1 MGSGMGEAMNEEDVP
16 TYVMSLH
23 GNDMHYVRA
32 GSGPPV
38 VLQHGVLGSR
48 RSWAHLVNLL
58 AEDFTLIAPDLL
70 GHGDSSAPRGD
81 YSLGAHAGGLRDLLD
96 ELGIERATLVG
107 HSLGGGV
114 AMQFTWLF
122 PERVERLV
130 LVDSGG
136 LGRELSVLLRVP
148 TMPGVELVLPVVSAP
163 WVRRGGGAL
172 GRQLQRIGM
181 RSGPDLEEL
190 WRGYLRLGNVEA
202 RRAFLATLRTVV
214 DTGGQTISAVE
225 KLRAFADIPTMLV
238 WGGRDRLIP
247 LQHGI
252 EAHEAI
258 PGSRLEIFEKAGH
271 FPHLDEPRRFAALL
285 VDFVNSTKDRLVQTT
300 VPPDP
305 GTKLQA

>member
-1 MGSGMGEAMNEEDVP
+1 MTQDPP
-16 TYVMSLH
+16 TYVLPAY
-23 GNDMHYVRA
+23 GNDVHYVRA

-38 VLQHGVLGSR
+38 VLLHGVLGSR
-48 RSWAHLVNLL
+48 RSWAQLVSLL

-70 GHGDSSAPRGD
+70 GHGDSSTPRGD

-107 HSLGGGV
+107 HSLGGGIS
-114 AMQFTWLF
+114 MQFTWLF
-122 PERVERLV
+122 RERVERLV

-136 LGRELSVLLRVP
+136 LGRDLSVLLRAP
-148 TMPGVELVLPVVSAP
+148 TLPGVELVLPVLSAP
-163 WVRRGGGAL
+163 WLARGGGAL
-172 GRQLQRIGM
+172 GRQLQRVGL
-181 RSGPDLEEL
+181 RSGPDLEEI
-190 WRGYLRLGNVEA
+190 WRGYLGLGTVEA

-214 DTGGQTISAVE
+214 DPGGQTVSALE
-225 KLRAFADIPTMLV
+225 KLPSMADIPTLLV

-252 EAHEAI
+252 DAHEAI

>member
-58 AEDFTLIAPDLL
+58 AEDFTLIA
-70 GHGDSSAPRGD
+70 
-81 YSLGAHAGGLRDLLD
+81 RDLLD

-122 PERVERLV
+122 RERVERLV

-148 TMPGVELVLPVVSAP
+148 TVPGVELVLPVVSAP

-190 WRGYLRLGNVEA
+190 WRGYLRLGNV
-202 RRAFLATLRTVV
+202 
-214 DTGGQTISAVE
+214 
-225 KLRAFADIPTMLV
+225 
-238 WGGRDRLIP
+238 
-247 LQHGI
+247 
-252 EAHEAI
+252 
-258 PGSRLEIFEKAGH
+258 
-271 FPHLDEPRRFAALL
+271 
-285 VDFVNSTKDRLVQTT
+285 
-300 VPPDP
+300 
-305 GTKLQA
+305 